1 MRCAVKGG
9 VWFVETDVSVAS
21 QPQNLHVLCV
31 VLQKLMVSC
40 TFLLQVACQ
49 TVGQM
54 GVFLRQIHLV
64 EQVAVHKM
72 YVTLL
77 VVFSQS
83 DIFVEVD
90 CFHLL
95 ERKFLLTAKLRQNF
109 VQSQRGGTRC
119 QTQNGGRFFPHNVG
133 YNVGGNLAH
142 FLIIFHNLYFHFFT
156 SCTLIIFCLPLNCT
170 LPPLYLQA
178 NCLH

>member
-1 MRCAVKGG
+1 YCSGRYLGNIFEKACIVLNCAVGKAYKVRCAVKGG

-21 QPQNLHVLCV
+21 QSQNLHVLCV

-72 YVTLL
+72 YITLL

-83 DIFVEVD
+83 DIFVEID

-95 ERKFLLTAKLRQNF
+95 ERKFLLTAKLRQN
-109 VQSQRGGTRC
+109 
-119 QTQNGGRFFPHNVG
+119 
-133 YNVGGNLAH
+133 
-142 FLIIFHNLYFHFFT
+142 
-156 SCTLIIFCLPLNCT
+156 
-170 LPPLYLQA
+170 
-178 NCLH
+178 